1 MAKLPYGFDANPMY
15 QAVLP
20 QDAAEAWDRL
30 HDIQLSLE
38 KREAV
43 APELAAWL
51 GEAIE
56 HAKRDP
62 DELMRRLGV
71 KRSRGPVAG
80 DPGAWLVYGQKVCEL
95 EDAGMKPEA
104 ALATVLSE
112 ADDRFSRSTLQK
124 WRNLYRNSLLSR

>member
-1 MAKLPYGFDANPMY
+1 MALLPYGFDANPMY
-15 QAVLP
+15 ETRKP
-20 QDAAEAWDRL
+20 KDEAEAWERL
-30 HDIQLSLE
+30 DDVQLSLE
-38 KREAV
+38 KGETI

-56 HAKRDP
+56 YAKRDP
-62 DELMRRLGV
+62 AELLRRLGV
-71 KRSRGPVAG
+71 KRSRGHVSV
-80 DPGAWLVYGQKVCEL
+80 DPGAWLVYGQKICEL

-124 WRNLYRNSLLSR
+124 WRKLYRNSLHS